1 MREKGQADLLPCRE
15 QVVSAA
21 VPDQSQINWLFSPLF
36 IFLTFHNTPFSSF
49 LKVDFAPLVLRVFS
63 CITQILY
70 DRKIRKYRKG
80 KQKYNHQHYLMPS
93 ITTADTR

>member
-15 QVVSAA
+15 QVVLAA
-21 VPDQSQINWLFSPLF
+21 VPDQSQINWLFSLF

-80 KQKYNHQHYLMPS
+80 KQKYNHPLFLRP
-93 ITTADTR
+93 A